1 MFTYNNNS
9 FVYLEICLRLNR
21 KIWLMI
27 YRIYPDLQLLGNYIY
42 VKKAYLM
49 FHVPMSRKIND
60 LIKKTRNVI
69 ANVPF
74 CTVWKMNDLIQ
85 RKRNV

>member
-21 KIWLMI
+21 KILLMI
-27 YRIYPDLQLLGNYIY
+27 YRIYQDLQLLGNYIY
-42 VKKAYLM
+42 VMLKAYIEHM
-49 FHVPMSRKIND
+49 R
-60 LIKKTRNVI
+60 

-74 CTVWKMNDLIQ
+74 SIVWKMNDKEKK
-85 RKRNV
+85 KRLKGVFAKKKRF